1 MRRHFDDELLELQH
15 SLVGMAGLAEKMLRL
30 SVKVL
35 IERNE
40 GLAAQV
46 FDLEKQ
52 VNELHVQLDEAA
64 IKLIALR
71 QPVAG
76 DLRLLVMSAKISGEL
91 ERIADQA
98 VNICQSAHFMLQH
111 PPMTDLVAFET
122 LAKMVEPMVWD
133 SIDAYVR
140 KDAALAREVLAR
152 DSKVD
157 ELNSAIFRNLVEFMT
172 GHIALIQ
179 PAFALTLI
187 SRNLEKVGD
196 HATNIAEDVIH
207 IVQGR
212 DVRHAQ
218 EAKMTLDERTTGKDR
233 SA

>member
-1 MRRHFDDELLELQH
+1 MRRHFDEELIELQH

-30 SVKVL
+30 SVNVL
-35 IERNE
+35 VERNE
-40 GLAAQV
+40 RLAEEV
-46 FDLEKQ
+46 FGLEKQ
-52 VNELHVQLDEAA
+52 VNELHIRLDEAA
-64 IKLIALR
+64 IRLIALR

-98 VNICQSAHFMLQH
+98 VNVCESAHFMLQH
-111 PPMTDLVAFET
+111 QPITSLEDIRTLTKRVET
-122 LAKMVEPMVWD
+122 MVWD

-140 KDAALAREVLAR
+140 KDAALAQDVLGRE
-152 DSKVD
+152 SKVD
-157 ELNSAIFRNLVEFMT
+157 ELNSRIFRDLVEFMA
-172 GHIALIQ
+172 GHVSLIQ

-187 SRNLEKVGD
+187 SRNLEKIGD
-196 HATNIAEDVIH
+196 HATNIAEEVIH

-218 EAKMTLDERTTGKDR
+218 EMKKMAGKEH
-233 SA
+233 AVEG